1 MDAMSLDEPVLQLQQ
16 LVDRL
21 ARRLRLGSAPEAGPR
36 RRFLI
41 VQIDGLSRSVLEQ
54 ALAEGR
60 MPFLRRLLERHRHRL
75 RPMCVGLPSSTP
87 AFQMALMYGVR
98 PDIPGFH
105 YHDKRQRRDI
115 YFPRGGDAA
124 MVEATHARGR
134 LGILAGGSA
143 YGCVFTGG
151 AVNNLFSFAMM
162 KRPSGAGL
170 LRAVSAFVVLI
181 WVVIKCLA
189 LTIVEI
195 VRALLRLVADPVGEG
210 ARGWKW
216 LGLKITMSVWLRELF
231 TLVTSRD
238 LYAGV
243 PAIYVNYLD
252 YDVFAHS
259 FGPRHRRSLHALRRV
274 DRSIHQLWRVARRV
288 PGHRYDLY
296 VLSDHGQT
304 PSVPYQKISGGRPF
318 ERVFFEDL
326 LPAGVVE
333 ISPAHPDHRRL
344 ASGIKALRQGR
355 APGMF
360 QRFVNYLEKD
370 FPWML
375 RQTPEVREQAGVR
388 VIAAGPN
395 AFVYF
400 LDDDQP
406 LGLEQIEQ
414 RFPGLA
420 DELSRGRGIGFVL
433 ARSSAGP
440 VCLWRGKRYVV
451 ADEATGPLL
460 GREDGPLVTQG
471 IRDLMAMPSAGDL
484 VIYGNDSPEGTIS
497 YVPEVGAHA
506 GPSADELYTFIVS
519 PPDRSP
525 SLPIT
530 HPREL
535 YSHFV
540 MYREG

>member
-1 MDAMSLDEPVLQLQQ
+1 MSLDEPVLRLQQ

-21 ARRLRLGSAPEAGPR
+21 ARRLRLGSAPESGPR
-36 RRFLI
+36 RRLLI

-60 MPFLRRLLERHRHRL
+60 MPFLSRLLERHGHRL
-75 RPMCVGLPSSTP
+75 LPMCVGLPSSTP
-87 AFQMALMYGVR
+87 AFQMAAMYGVR

-105 YHDKRQRRDI
+105 YHDKRQRADI

-124 MVEATHARGR
+124 MVEDAQARGR

-162 KRPSGAGL
+162 KRPTGDGL
-170 LRAVSAFVVLI
+170 LRALSAFIVLI
-181 WVVIKCLA
+181 WVVIKCVA
-189 LTIVEI
+189 LTSLEI
-195 VRALLRLVADPVGEG
+195 VRAVLRLVADPVGES

-216 LGLKITMSVWLRELF
+216 LGLKILLSVWLRELF

-259 FGPRHRRSLHALRRV
+259 FGPRHRRALHALRRV

-288 PGHRYDLY
+288 PGHRYHLY

-304 PSVPYQKISGGRPF
+304 ASVPYQKISGGRPF

-326 LPAGVVE
+326 LPAGTVE
-333 ISPAHPDHRRL
+333 ISPARPGRRRL
-344 ASGIKALRQGR
+344 ASGIKAFRQQR
-355 APGMF
+355 APGLF
-360 QRFVNYLEKD
+360 QRFMNYLEHD

-375 RQTPEVREQAGVR
+375 GETPEARQQGGVR

-400 LDDDQP
+400 LDADQP
-406 LGLEQIEQ
+406 LTLEQVEQ

-420 DELSRGRGIGFVL
+420 DELSRSRGIGFVL
-433 ARSSAGP
+433 ARSAAGP

-451 ADEATGPLL
+451 ADEPAGPLA
-460 GREDGPLVTQG
+460 GRDDGPLVAQG

-484 VIYGNDSPEGTIS
+484 VIYGNDSPDGTIS

-506 GPSADELYTFIVS
+506 GPSADEIHTFIVS
-519 PPDRSP
+519 PPGRSP
-525 SLPIT
+525 SSPIT
-530 HPREL
+530 HPMQL
-535 YSHFV
+535 YSHF
-540 MYREG
+540 MTYRED